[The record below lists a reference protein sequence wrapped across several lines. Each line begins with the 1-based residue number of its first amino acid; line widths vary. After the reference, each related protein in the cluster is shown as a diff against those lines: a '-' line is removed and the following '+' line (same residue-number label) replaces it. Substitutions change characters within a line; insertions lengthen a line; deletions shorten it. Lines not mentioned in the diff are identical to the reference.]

1 MIQRNDKLSR
11 GLRGDKDVPVDDD
24 VNDKTTNNGG
34 DGKINDTSP
43 DVVVGSGKD
52 LKEDSKLNNDVEP
65 LKALDQQVIEW
76 NQKLVSENKNLHQV
90 IKFIA
95 RFLVSTFF
103 ENLYV
108 LRGPQL

>member
-43 DVVVGSGKD
+43 DVVGSGKD

-90 IKFIA
+90 TKFIT
-95 RFLVSTFF
+95 RLLVSTYFLK
-103 ENLYV
+103 NMC
-108 LRGPQL
+108 